1 MMLHYLALILSTGL
15 NLYLVFS
22 QENSFKERRKNSI
35 LKFNKDNN
43 LAEYDPVIKKWV
55 CKSLPIGYCD
65 QDGNIFYVDNDVFKI
80 INGNTFNK
88 KIISEHIPVFAN
100 YI

>member
-1 MMLHYLALILSTGL
+1 MLLYLALIVSTCL
-15 NLYLVFS
+15 NLYLIFS
-22 QENSFKERRKNSI
+22 QDNSFKEKRKDAI

-43 LAEYDPVIKKWV
+43 LAEYDPAIKKWV

-65 QDGNIFYVDNDVFKI
+65 QDGNIFYADNDLFKT
-80 INGNTFNK
+80 INEYAFNK

>member
-1 MMLHYLALILSTGL
+1 MLLYLALILSTGL

-22 QENSFKERRKNSI
+22 QENSLKERRKDAI

-43 LAEYDPVIKKWV
+43 LAEYDPLIMQWV

-65 QDGNIFYVDNDVFKI
+65 QDGNIFYVDNDVFKT
-80 INGNTFNK
+80 INEYTFNK
-88 KIISEHIPVFAN
+88 KIISEHIPVFKK
-100 YI
+100 

>member
-1 MMLHYLALILSTGL
+1 MMLLYLALIVSTCL

-22 QENSFKERRKNSI
+22 QDNFFKERRKDAI

-43 LAEYDPVIKKWV
+43 LAEYDQVIKKWV

-65 QDGNIFYVDNDVFKI
+65 QDGNIFYADDDLFKT
-80 INGNTFNK
+80 INKYVFNK
-88 KIISEHIPVFAN
+88 KIISEHIPVFVN